1 MLLVSARPSERRE
14 PALRR
19 AREDP
24 RAFAEFYAAQSE
36 PLLVYFA
43 RRTLDA
49 QAAVDLCAETF
60 AQAFAGRGRFRGRTE
75 EEARGWLYAIA
86 SRQLAR
92 FLREGAVE
100 RRAMERL
107 GMATPAV
114 SEDDAAEIERRAGVA
129 ALRATLERELSR
141 LSDAQRAALQLRVV
155 EQLPYDEVARRLE
168 LSEPAA
174 RARVSR
180 ALRVLLPRMQ
190 AATRGATDA

>member
-1 MLLVSARPSERRE
+1 MTEE

-19 AREDP
+19 A
-24 RAFAEFYAAQSE
+24 FGEFYAAESE
-36 PLLVYFA
+36 PLLVFFA

-49 QAAVDLCAETF
+49 HAAVDLCAETF
-60 AQAFAGRGRFRGRTE
+60 AQAFAGRGRFRGRTD

-92 FLREGAVE
+92 YLRAGAVE
-100 RRAMERL
+100 RRGVERL
-107 GMATPAV
+107 GIATPV
-114 SEDDAAEIERRAGVA
+114 VTEDDVAAIEERAGVH
-129 ALRATLERELSR
+129 ALRSTLQAELAR
-141 LSDAQRAALQLRVV
+141 LSAEQRAALQLRVV

-180 ALRVLLPRMQ
+180 ALRTLLPRMQ
-190 AATRGATDA
+190 AATEGVRDV